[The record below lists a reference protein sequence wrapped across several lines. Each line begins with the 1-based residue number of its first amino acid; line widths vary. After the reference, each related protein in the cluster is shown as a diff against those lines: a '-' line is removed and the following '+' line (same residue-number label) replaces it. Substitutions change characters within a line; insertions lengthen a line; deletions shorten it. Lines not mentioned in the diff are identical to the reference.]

1 MSLEVRPSNIEGN
14 GVFTTVP
21 IKAGE
26 IVERFQGEII
36 PTSQLAA
43 IEERG
48 LYHCSIAISETE
60 SLLVALFDP
69 RQTEADVAVGSGV
82 GGFNHSCDSNLW
94 MRDAVT
100 VEARRDIEAGEEL
113 TLDDALV
120 STEEWIQEN
129 CRCGTAVC
137 RGTPTGRDWR
147 LPEVQQRY
155 AGHFSPFL
163 NERIERNSPSPS
175 TGRGPGGGV

>member
-1 MSLEVRPSNIEGN
+1 MAIEVRPSSIEGN
-14 GVFTTVP
+14 GCFTTVP
-21 IKAGE
+21 IAAGE
-26 IVERFQGEII
+26 VVERFRGEVI
-36 PTSQLAA
+36 PTDRLAD
-43 IEERG
+43 IEKSG
-48 LYHCSIAISETE
+48 LYHCSLAISETE
-60 SLLVALFDP
+60 SLLIAVFDP
-69 RQTEADVAVGSGV
+69 RQAESNVAVGSGV

-120 STEEWIQEN
+120 STEEWVLES
-129 CRCGTAVC
+129 CKCGTALC

-163 NERIERNSPSPS
+163 NERIKQLFPPS
-175 TGRGPGGGV
+175 TESGPGGEV